1 LLRAGSSAAQNDVD
15 EERTLFGKNG
25 VQEIADRILA
35 YSQADQTEIVI
46 TVQDSQLTRFANSAI
61 HQNVAERNTRVNVRA
76 VMGKRIGVASTNDLS
91 ADALQRV
98 AETAVAI
105 ARLQPENPD
114 FISLPGPAAVTPVRA
129 FDEATAAF
137 TPQAR
142 ARAVGHICRQA
153 VAERL
158 VAAGA
163 FSTAVYELAVV
174 NSLGVFAYHP
184 RTEAELNT
192 VVMSDDSSGYAA
204 QVATRADDLDAE
216 SLGRWAVD
224 KALRSR
230 HPREVKPGHYAVVL
244 ETYAVQDFLNTFS
257 YLGFGAQAV
266 QEGRSFMTGR
276 FGERI
281 MSEAISIWDDGLD
294 SHGMPLPFDFEGQPK
309 QRVHLIRHGVAEAVV
324 YDSYT
329 AGKEGKQSTGHA
341 LPAPNTYGPLPLNL
355 FMASG
360 QATLEDMIAST
371 EHGLLVTR
379 FWYTRPV
386 HPRLVIITG
395 MTRDGTFLIERGE
408 IAYPVKNLRFT
419 QSYLKALAQV
429 EQVGRERRLL
439 SGLGGGDCVP
449 ALKFSEFTFTGVT
462 EF

>member
-1 LLRAGSSAAQNDVD
+1 LEEDTLLGEKGAKD
-15 EERTLFGKNG
+15 
-25 VQEIADRILA
+25 IANRVLA
-35 YSQADQTEIVI
+35 HSNADQTEVVI
-46 TVQDSQLTRFANSAI
+46 TSQDSQLTRFANSAI
-61 HQNVAERNTRVNVRA
+61 HQNVAERNTQINVRA
-76 VMGKRIGVASTNDLS
+76 VVGKCIGVASTNDLS
-91 ADALQRV
+91 TEALQRV
-98 AETAVAI
+98 TETAATI

-114 FISLPGPAAVTPVRA
+114 FTSLPGPAPITPICT
-129 FDEATAAF
+129 FDEATAAC

-142 ARAVGHICRQA
+142 ARAVDGICRQA

-163 FSTAVYELAVV
+163 FSTTVYELAVA

-184 RTEAELNT
+184 STEADLNT
-192 VVMSDDSSGYAA
+192 VVMSEDSSGYAA
-204 QVATRADDLDAE
+204 QASTRAAALDAE
-216 SLGRWAVD
+216 SLGREAVD

-230 HPREVKPGHYAVVL
+230 NPRELAPGCYAVIL
-244 ETYAVQDFLNTFS
+244 EPYAVQDFLSTFA

-266 QEGRSFMTGR
+266 QEGQSFMAGR

-294 SHGMPLPFDFEGQPK
+294 SSGLSLPFDFEGQPK
-309 QRVHLIRHGVAEAVV
+309 QRVDLIRHGVATAVV

-329 AGKEGKQSTGHA
+329 ASKEGKQSTGHA

-355 FMASG
+355 FMAGG

-371 EHGLLVTR
+371 ERGLLVTR

-386 HPRLVIITG
+386 HPKLVVVTG

-419 QSYLKALAQV
+419 QSYLDALTQV
-429 EQVGRERRLL
+429 ELVGRKRRLL
-439 SGLGGGDCVP
+439 SDFGGADYVP
-449 ALKFSEFTFTGVT
+449 ALKLSAFTFTGAT

>member
-1 LLRAGSSAAQNDVD
+1 VLGES
-15 EERTLFGKNG
+15 G
-25 VQEIADRILA
+25 VKKITDRILA
-35 YSQADQTEIVI
+35 CSQADQTEVVI

-76 VMGKRIGVASTNDLS
+76 VVGKRIGVASTNDLS
-91 ADALQRV
+91 PGALQRV
-98 AETAVAI
+98 VETAVAI
-105 ARLQPENPD
+105 AQLQPENPD
-114 FISLPGPAAVTPVRA
+114 FISLPGPTAITPVDA

-142 ARAVGHICRQA
+142 AQAVDVICRQA
-153 VAERL
+153 MAEGL

-163 FSTAVYELAVV
+163 FSTTVYELAVV

-184 RTEAELNT
+184 STEAELNT
-192 VVMSDDSSGYAA
+192 VTMSDDSSGYAA
-204 QVATRADDLDAE
+204 QVATRAADLDAE
-216 SLGRWAVD
+216 SLGREAVD

-230 HPREVKPGHYAVVL
+230 NPRALEPGRYTVIL
-244 ETYAVQDFLNTFS
+244 EPYAVQDFLNLFS

-266 QEGRSFMTGR
+266 QEGRSFMAGR

-281 MSEAISIWDDGLD
+281 MSEAICIWDDGLD
-294 SHGMPLPFDFEGQPK
+294 LHGLPLPFDFEGQPK
-309 QRVHLIRHGVAEAVV
+309 QRVDLIRHGVAAAVV

-341 LPAPNTYGPLPLNL
+341 LPPPNTYGPLPLNL

-371 EHGLLVTR
+371 ERGLFVTR

-386 HPRLVIITG
+386 HPRLVIVTG

-419 QSYLKALAQV
+419 QSYLDALAQV
-429 EQVGRERRLL
+429 ELVGRERRLL

-449 ALKFSEFTFTGVT
+449 ALKLSEFTFTGVT